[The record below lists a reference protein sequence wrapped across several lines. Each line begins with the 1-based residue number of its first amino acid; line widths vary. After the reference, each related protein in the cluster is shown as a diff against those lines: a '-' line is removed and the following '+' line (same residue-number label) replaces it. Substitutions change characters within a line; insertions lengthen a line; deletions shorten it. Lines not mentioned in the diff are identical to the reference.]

1 MKKII
6 KQKNRYGIIAGVF
19 ICLICFCFGCGQ
31 QEETVFLEQKEE
43 SVEDVEEKDL
53 KESPKEEMT
62 EESTAESDKSEEVQ
76 TKTRENNSASR
87 GQICV
92 FVCGFVKNPGVYY
105 LNENARLYEA
115 VESAG
120 GFLEEA
126 DTGWLNQAEI
136 LSDGDKV
143 RIYSKEETQ
152 KMQESGVKE
161 EGSAESSAETNQQN
175 QQNQTQEAGKVNLNT
190 ASAEELQTVPGIGA
204 AKAAAIIEYREVQGE
219 FKSTEEIQN
228 VPGIKGKTFE
238 KIQPYITAG

>member
-6 KQKNRYGIIAGVF
+6 KLKNKYGMFVCVLV
-19 ICLICFCFGCGQ
+19 CLICFCFGCGQ
-31 QEETVFLEQKEE
+31 EEETVFLEQKEE
-43 SVEDVEEKDL
+43 LSEEAEKTNEAEETEKSKT
-53 KESPKEEMT
+53 KESE
-62 EESTAESDKSEEVQ
+62 KSEESEIEVQ
-76 TKTRENNSASR
+76 EKQSAVQ

-115 VESAG
+115 IESAG

-152 KMQESGVKE
+152 KMQEAGIKE
-161 EGSAESSAETNQQN
+161 ESGTAEKSVETNRQN
-175 QQNQTQEAGKVNLNT
+175 QQNQTQDAGKVNINT

-204 AKAAAIIEYREVQGE
+204 AKAAAIIEYREAEGE

-238 KIQPYITAG
+238 KIQPYLTAG

>member
-6 KQKNRYGIIAGVF
+6 KLRNKYGMIVCVLFCMIY
-19 ICLICFCFGCGQ
+19 FCFGCGQ
-31 QEETVFLEQKEE
+31 EEETVFLEQKEE
-43 SVEDVEEKDL
+43 LSEKEEKANETEEE
-53 KESPKEEMT
+53 KESKT
-62 EESTAESDKSEEVQ
+62 KKSEESEAEIQ
-76 TKTRENNSASR
+76 ENKNA
-87 GQICV
+87 GQEQICV

-105 LNENARLYEA
+105 LHVNSRLYEA
-115 VESAG
+115 VEAAG
-120 GFLEEA
+120 GFLEES

-152 KMQESGVKE
+152 KMQEAGMKE
-161 EGSAESSAETNQQN
+161 ESRTAEKSEETS
-175 QQNQTQEAGKVNLNT
+175 QQNQTQDAGKVNINT
-190 ASAEELQTVPGIGA
+190 ASAEELQTIPGIGA

-238 KIQPYITAG
+238 KIQPYLTAG